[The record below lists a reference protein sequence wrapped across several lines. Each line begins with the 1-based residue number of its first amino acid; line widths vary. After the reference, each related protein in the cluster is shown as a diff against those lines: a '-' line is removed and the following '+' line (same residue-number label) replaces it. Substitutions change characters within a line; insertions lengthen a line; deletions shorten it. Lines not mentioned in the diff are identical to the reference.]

1 MIKRTIFLIS
11 ILCVSL
17 MFYPAQSAGQEK
29 EQAIEPQAD
38 KILRQMSDYLNTF
51 EQFTIRIENTV
62 DTFLSSGQKVQ
73 LGRTGDISIRRP
85 DRMRVNLDGDEVE
98 QEFFFDGKSVTLF
111 TKNLNYYATIPVPP
125 NIEEALDRAQESV
138 GLVAPFSDLISRNSY
153 DILMEDIQAGLYIG
167 LSKVRGVECHHLA
180 FRAEE
185 TDWEI
190 WIENSKT
197 PFPRKF
203 VVTSKW
209 VAGAPQFTGVVTK
222 WDISPQLNDSL
233 FTFVPPQGAEKIEFL
248 PARKIAT
255 FD

>member
-1 MIKRTIFLIS
+1 MMRIRMWLFFGVCLLLLS
-11 ILCVSL
+11 V
-17 MFYPAQSAGQEK
+17 PALGSAQEK
-29 EQAIEPQAD
+29 ESAIDPQAER
-38 KILRQMSDYLNTF
+38 ILRQMSDYLNTF

-62 DTFLSSGQKVQ
+62 DTLLSSGQKVQ
-73 LGRTGDISIRRP
+73 LGRTGDISVRRP
-85 DRMRVNLDGDEVE
+85 DRMRVNIDGDEFE

-111 TKNLNYYATIPVPP
+111 TKNLNYYATIQVPP

-138 GLVAPFSDLISRNSY
+138 GLVAPFSDVISRNSY
-153 DILMEDIQAGLYIG
+153 DILMGDVQAGLYIG

-185 TDWEI
+185 TDWQI

-209 VAGAPQFTGVVTK
+209 VTGAPQFTGLVTK
-222 WDISPQLNDSL
+222 WDVSPQLNDRL

-248 PARKIAT
+248 PAKKIST